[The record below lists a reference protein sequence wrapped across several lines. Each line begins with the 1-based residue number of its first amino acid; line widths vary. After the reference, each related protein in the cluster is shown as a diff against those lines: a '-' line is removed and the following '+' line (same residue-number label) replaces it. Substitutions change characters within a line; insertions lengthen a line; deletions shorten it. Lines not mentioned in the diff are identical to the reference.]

1 VDGVYRVATTATEA
15 PRDQGIVGEVIAQFA
30 DRFAFFRELVQNA
43 IDAGSPQV
51 EVHLEHDA
59 EAQVVRA
66 GVRDTGEGMTREIVE
81 EQLLVLFRSTKEQD
95 DTKIGKF
102 GIGFAS
108 VLAPAPNV
116 VVVTT
121 ARDGRR
127 LVLHLQRDLSYEL
140 FDGGPATRTGTT
152 VELEIPWS
160 EPFDDFV
167 GASESALARWC
178 RHAAVP
184 IRLVAAAAGGGAI
197 VRDVRIDRPM
207 VLDAALVQVRG
218 TSADG
223 LTTAV
228 VGFSA
233 EAVPYA
239 GFFDHGLTLYEESSP
254 ILGRLAFKVQDA
266 RLAHTL
272 SRDNVRRDA
281 AYERALEFARGLAD
295 RALPAEASRAVQ
307 AAAASGDRTA
317 YVALC
322 TAIQAAGVA
331 LSRGAWWFP
340 LIEPAPGGDRVVN
353 GDELPGELLGATRRS
368 AITARLA
375 AAGVVVLDLGAQGE
389 VGAAIRRQ
397 RGEPLVD
404 VHERFTLVTP
414 VAPTDAD
421 RALLWLLEKLIA
433 AAHRRPA
440 GLALATFEGALA
452 GQLAITGDRGDA
464 AVDAGDG
471 DDGGEAG
478 APWLIERRRAGRK
491 PFGRLSR
498 APIQLDAEHALV
510 AAARARAA
518 TDPVSAASLLARA
531 LLLRAG
537 ELDIERSERLLL
549 ATLAALGVDA

>member
-51 EVHLEHDA
+51 DVHVEHDA

-108 VLAPAPNV
+108 VLAPEPNV

-121 ARDGRR
+121 VRDGRR

-140 FDGGPATRTGTT
+140 FDGGMAARSGTT
-152 VELEIPWS
+152 VELEIPWT

-167 GASESALARWC
+167 GASERALERWC

-184 IRLVAAAAGGGAI
+184 IRLVAVAAGGGAAA
-197 VRDVRIDRPM
+197 RDVRIDRPM
-207 VLDAALVQVRG
+207 ALDAAVVQVRG

-233 EAVPYA
+233 DATPYA

-281 AYERALEFARGLAD
+281 AYERAVELARLLAD
-295 RALPAEASRAVQ
+295 GMLPAETSRVLR
-307 AAAASGDRTA
+307 AAAASGDRA
-317 YVALC
+317 GYVALC
-322 TAIQAAGVA
+322 AAIEAAGVA

-340 LIEPAPGGDRVVN
+340 LIEAGPHGDRIID
-353 GDELPGELLGATRRS
+353 GESLPGELLGATRRS

-375 AAGVVVLDLGAQGE
+375 AAGVDVLDLGALGE
-389 VGAAIRRQ
+389 VGAVIRRR
-397 RGEPLVD
+397 RGEPVVD
-404 VHERFTLVTP
+404 VHDRFTLVTP
-414 VAPTDAD
+414 VEPTDAD
-421 RALLWLLEKLIA
+421 RALLVLLEQLVA
-433 AAHRRPA
+433 AAHRKPA

-452 GQLAITGDRGDA
+452 GRLAITGDRSDA
-464 AVDAGDG
+464 AVDARDEDERG
-471 DDGGEAG
+471 
-478 APWLIERRRAGRK
+478 PWLIERKRAGRK

-498 APIQLDAEHALV
+498 APIQLDANHAVV

-531 LLLRAG
+531 LLLGVG
-537 ELDIERSERLLL
+537 ELDVERSERLLL
-549 ATLAALGVDA
+549 ATLAALGVET